1 MEWSP
6 GTVAVRPQQGV
17 LDAKCSRFDNNLFYI
32 AYTQTYPF
40 LYKKRHVVY
49 GCMVCVKGVMQ
60 FLFKSEQPK
69 VT

>member
-40 LYKKRHVVY
+40 LYKK
-49 GCMVCVKGVMQ
+49 GMLCMVAWCV
-60 FLFKSEQPK
+60 LK
-69 VT
+69 VSCSFCLSQNNQK